1 MMDGV
6 EDGGI
11 DMEVYGTTW
20 EKVLKRTWCAFSQ
33 PKEET
38 EIAGKQ
44 FVVVYEGK
52 RAAKLRI
59 PGS

>member
-1 MMDGV
+1 MMDDA

-38 EIAGKQ
+38 EIAGK
-44 FVVVYEGK
+44 
-52 RAAKLRI
+52 
-59 PGS
+59 

>member
-1 MMDGV
+1 MMDDA

-20 EKVLKRTWCAFSQ
+20 EKVLKRTWCAISQ

-38 EIAGKQ
+38 EIPGK
-44 FVVVYEGK
+44 
-52 RAAKLRI
+52 
-59 PGS
+59 